1 MNLYEFLEN
10 RDYEEIESYITDC
23 ISHNKNNELDEYRKL
38 VLVLMLSEF
47 FWKEKDFKDFYNNHQ
62 FDIKELNQQIKQSI
76 KEKLN
81 KDKKN
86 ESKWFKQRYSKYQK
100 SKTFIKWE

>member
-1 MNLYEFLEN
+1 
-10 RDYEEIESYITDC
+10 
-23 ISHNKNNELDEYRKL
+23 
-38 VLVLMLSEF
+38 MLSEF
-47 FWKEKDFKDFYNNHQ
+47 FERKDFKDFYNNHQ

-86 ESKWFKQRYSKYQK
+86 ESK
-100 SKTFIKWE
+100 

>member
-47 FWKEKDFKDFYNNHQ
+47 FERKDFKHFYNNHQ
-62 FDIKELNQQIKQSI
+62 FDIKELNQQIRQSI

-86 ESKWFKQRYSKYQK
+86 ESK
-100 SKTFIKWE
+100 

>member
-1 MNLYEFLEN
+1 MNFVEN
-10 RDYEEIESYITDC
+10 IDYEIIESYITDC
-23 ISHNKNNELDEYRKL
+23 ISHNKHNELDEYRKL

-47 FWKEKDFKDFYNNHQ
+47 FERKDFKDFYNNHQ

-86 ESKWFKQRYSKYQK
+86 ESK
-100 SKTFIKWE
+100 

>member
-23 ISHNKNNELDEYRKL
+23 ISHNKNNALDEYRKL

-47 FWKEKDFKDFYNNHQ
+47 FERKDFKDFYNNHQ

-86 ESKWFKQRYSKYQK
+86 ESK
-100 SKTFIKWE
+100 